1 MSDQQRLLLASV
13 LMALVL
19 VLGWNLTARRTPAPS
34 PSPVPPEAVST
45 ADSTEGQ
52 GQPAPA
58 DTSVEA
64 ARDSLAPAPRSIA
77 VVIRSREGGVL
88 VRASITTRGGAVES
102 WILPGFRSLHGGSG
116 PVDLVAAPWFVTSCA
131 DGSAAPYWCDG
142 PDTLVI
148 SASPDSLVLV
158 DAYGSRKVFSF
169 EPDSYSFT
177 LDTGRSPVE
186 LASGSLPPTEEAQD
200 LRRYFSA
207 AWYAEKYRNSRT
219 GSLDDRKPLGRVLWA
234 AARSRYFAVILM
246 SADGERDEGFAWAER
261 EDLSPGIGLEA
272 GSVRV
277 YAGPVDY
284 RRLRALGSG
293 TENLVDLGWPV
304 IRWIGRLIYLFLS
317 SILSFIGNWGLRI
330 VVLSVCMKALL
341 WPLSWHSA
349 RSMRKMQ
356 ALQPRMLEL
365 QKKYPNDPLRQRQEL
380 QKIYREHGVNPLGGC
395 LPLLMQMPV
404 FFALYRVLESSVDLR
419 GAGFV
424 LWIRDLSR
432 PEILIP
438 FGTTV
443 LGMPGIGL
451 MALLMGA
458 SMYFQQKMTVTDPSQ
473 RTMAV
478 MMPVLMT
485 WLFMRFPAGLTIY
498 WFVNSALSLVEQR
511 IVRRDRGEG

>member
-19 VLGWNLTARRTPAPS
+19 VLGWNLTARRSAPQAPSPVQPVESPADSMETPAP
-34 PSPVPPEAVST
+34 PVVSDT
-45 ADSTEGQ
+45 A
-52 GQPAPA
+52 APA
-58 DTSVEA
+58 A
-64 ARDSLAPAPRSIA
+64 FDSLKQTARSIA
-77 VVIRSREGGVL
+77 VLVRSEDCRDL
-88 VRASITTRGGAVES
+88 VRASVTTLGGAVES
-102 WILPGFRSLHGGSG
+102 WTLPEYRSLLGGSG
-116 PVDLVAAPWFVTSCA
+116 TLDLVAAPWFVTTGA
-131 DGSAAPYWCDG
+131 DGSPVTFGCEA

-148 SASPDSLVLV
+148 AGVPDSLVLV
-158 DAYGSRKVFSF
+158 DASGARKVFTF
-169 EPDSYSFT
+169 EPDSYTFIVN
-177 LDTGRSPVE
+177 TGGGPVE
-186 LASGSLPPTEEAQD
+186 LESGSLPQTEEAPD

-219 GSLDDRKPLGRVLWA
+219 GSLDGREPLGRVLWA

-246 SADGERDEGFAWAER
+246 SADGERDDGFAWAGSEAQ
-261 EDLSPGIGLEA
+261 SPGVGLEA
-272 GSVRV
+272 GSARV

-293 TENLVDLGWPV
+293 TDNLVDLGWPL

-317 SILSFIGNWGLRI
+317 SVLSFIGNWGLRI

-356 ALQPRMLEL
+356 ALQPKMQEL

-395 LPLLMQMPV
+395 LPLLLQMPV

-424 LWIRDLSR
+424 LWIKDLSR

-451 MALLMGA
+451 LAVLMGA
-458 SMYFQQKMTVTDPSQ
+458 SMYFQQKMTMSDPSQ
-473 RTMAV
+473 RAMAV

>member
-1 MSDQQRLLLASV
+1 
-13 LMALVL
+13 MALVL
-19 VLGWNLTARRTPAPS
+19 VLGWNLTARRSAAPVAAPAPQAAS
-34 PSPVPPEAVST
+34 V
-45 ADSTEGQ
+45 ADSTEV
-52 GQPAPA
+52 PAIAAAA
-58 DTSVEA
+58 DTAAEA
-64 ARDSLAPAPRSIA
+64 ASDSLALAARSIA
-77 VVIRSREGGVL
+77 VVVRSDEGEDL
-88 VRASITTRGGAVES
+88 VRASITTAGGAVES
-102 WILPGFRSLHGGSG
+102 WVLPDYRSLDGGSG
-116 PVDLVAAPWFVTSCA
+116 PVDLVAAPWFVTEGA
-131 DGSAAPYWCDG
+131 DGSPVPYGCEA
-142 PDTLVI
+142 PDTLVVTG
-148 SASPDSLVLV
+148 APDSLVLV
-158 DAYGSRKVFSF
+158 DASGERKVFSF
-169 EPDSYSFT
+169 EPGSYSF
-177 LDTGRSPVE
+177 LLAAGRGPVE
-186 LASGSLPPTEEAQD
+186 LESGSLPPTEESAD

-219 GSLDDRKPLGRVLWA
+219 GSLEGREPLGRVLWA
-234 AARSRYFAVILM
+234 AARSRYFAVILL
-246 SADGERDEGFAWAER
+246 SADGEREDGYAWAGQENG
-261 EDLSPGIGLEA
+261 SPGVGLEA
-272 GSVRV
+272 GTVRV

-304 IRWIGRLIYLFLS
+304 IRWIGKLIYLFLS
-317 SILSFIGNWGLRI
+317 SVLSFIGNWGLRI

-356 ALQPRMLEL
+356 ALQPKMQEL

-395 LPLLMQMPV
+395 LPLLLQMPV

-451 MALLMGA
+451 LALLMGA
-458 SMYFQQKMTVTDPSQ
+458 SMYFQQKMTMTDPGQ
-473 RTMAV
+473 RAMAV